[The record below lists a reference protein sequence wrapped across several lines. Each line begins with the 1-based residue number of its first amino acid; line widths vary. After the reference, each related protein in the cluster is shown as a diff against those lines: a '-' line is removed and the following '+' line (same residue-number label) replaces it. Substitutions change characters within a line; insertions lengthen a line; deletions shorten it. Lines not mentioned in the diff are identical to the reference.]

1 MGIPV
6 NSDVALLTT
15 GTVVKGPVTYKPNL
29 WASDTFKVGQYATLD
44 LGTLTGEDTVSQL
57 TVNLGNAASSNG
69 GYTTVNIGVVGDKE
83 STVGGSST
91 ITIGSTYSMSS
102 RTDIYLG
109 CATNSGQ
116 SNIHI
121 GDSIDGGYVG
131 QGYVYLGSTGSASI
145 VYAQGA
151 LVIGSNSQSITGCL
165 YTDKSGETPTLK
177 FYNGNEWVSLGG
189 GASGD
194 YLPLSGGSLSGALS
208 IGVNVK
214 EYQDTPLFTVE
225 GYTESDK
232 FNLITASGNADGH
245 SSVVIGAQGAAEGTD
260 IRAYGSSVSFYT
272 TSDFSLYNTGNSGT
286 INIFPCEDS
295 RTNTVNI
302 GNNAGSG
309 GGSGYANNTV
319 NIGNS
324 SMEGSTT
331 VVIGANSG
339 YSSNGTT
346 VKIGGVSKTSNSHI
360 AIGDRG
366 NSTDSTASTFITIGC
381 YDNGGGTGMSSI
393 SIGKATATEHT
404 YIDIGYGGSN
414 ASESTS
420 QSSVDIGYRGITT
433 IGSEGTTYIGPSD
446 KDASST
452 VNIGI
457 GQYTDDNA
465 LPFTVSIGHVN
476 DVSSSAEWVGTVGIG
491 SNFRRVSD
499 TEVRNTTTT
508 TLYGAVVLPVI
519 ATDSGTPIT
528 SYPLLTVGQIV
539 FDSSTN
545 KVYISV
551 NDPSIGSMVW
561 KALAFVTE

>member
-6 NSDVALLTT
+6 NSDVSLLTT
-15 GTVVKGPVTYKPNL
+15 GTVVKGPVTYKPGL

-91 ITIGSTYSMSS
+91 ITIGSTYSMSA
-102 RTDIYLG
+102 RTEIYLG

-131 QGYVYLGSTGSASI
+131 QGYVYLGSTGNASVI
-145 VYAQGA
+145 YAQGA
-151 LVIGSNSQSITGCL
+151 LVIGSNSKSITGCL
-165 YTDKSGETPTLK
+165 YTDTSGETTTLK

-208 IGVNVK
+208 IGVDVK

-232 FNLITASGNADGH
+232 FNLITASGNANGH
-245 SSVVIGAQGAAEGTD
+245 SSVTIGAQSAGGTD

-272 TSDFSLYNTGNSGT
+272 TSDFSLYNNADGGT
-286 INIFPCEDS
+286 INIGSCDDS
-295 RTNTVNI
+295 KTNTVNI

-346 VKIGGVSKTSNSHI
+346 VKIGGVSNTSDAHIYIGQRESGSATSYIEIGNYESGSGSGSSH
-360 AIGDRG
+360 
-366 NSTDSTASTFITIGC
+366 ITIG
-381 YDNGGGTGMSSI
+381 NASS
-393 SIGKATATEHT
+393 
-404 YIDIGYGGSN
+404 
-414 ASESTS
+414 SESTYVHIGRGS
-420 QSSVDIGYRGITT
+420 SHSSNMSSVDIGQYGTTT
-433 IGSEGTTYIGPSD
+433 IGGGGTTYIGKPNTE
-446 KDASST
+446 ASSS
-452 VNIGI
+452 VFIGV
-457 GQYTDDNA
+457 GSSLASNSK
-465 LPFTVSIGHVN
+465 PVSVSIGHESQLQSFEWHGTVDIGSEFYHDSGTSTTTYTTQTRFYGAVFLPTADVVG
-476 DVSSSAEWVGTVGIG
+476 DVSSAPCSGAGQVLVDSKSGTVYIG
-491 SNFRRVSD
+491 VPVGD
-499 TEVRNTTTT
+499 TGESF
-508 TLYGAVVLPVI
+508 A
-519 ATDSGTPIT
+519 
-528 SYPLLTVGQIV
+528 
-539 FDSSTN
+539 
-545 KVYISV
+545 
-551 NDPSIGSMVW
+551 W